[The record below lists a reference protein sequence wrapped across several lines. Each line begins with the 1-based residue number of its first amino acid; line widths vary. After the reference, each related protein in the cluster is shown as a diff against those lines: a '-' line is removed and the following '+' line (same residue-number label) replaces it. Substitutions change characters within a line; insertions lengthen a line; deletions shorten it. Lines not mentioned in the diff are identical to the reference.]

1 MDDSYENADYPIA
14 GYNFIKLLN
23 INDPSMFIC
32 IWLTNKKVLKN
43 LSCFFTHL
51 NVSMTTMLHGKYP
64 FYFFFFSACLNLFI
78 PVLQ

>member
-32 IWLTNKKVLKN
+32 IWLTNKKVLK
-43 LSCFFTHL
+43 F
-51 NVSMTTMLHGKYP
+51 
-64 FYFFFFSACLNLFI
+64 FFFFSHI
-78 PVLQ
+78 